1 MQMDMQTIDKI
12 IEETAYVR
20 TGGTLEELKCAQYL
34 QAQCKALGYEAT
46 LEAFT
51 VPMATMRKATLT
63 VDGREIPCKGYFC
76 AGSGTVEAPL
86 YYLRDNNPYSLQQ
99 CKGKIV
105 MFDGYL
111 GYWKYQDMLE
121 NGAVGYIS
129 YDGNA
134 NYADRD
140 IDQRE
145 LREFVHK
152 GNKLLGVN
160 INAKDAIELVKSG
173 AQTAVITLDQ
183 EEYTA
188 DSHNVILDIP
198 GKNGKYIVFT
208 AHYDSTSLSQ
218 GSYDNM
224 SGSIGLLG
232 ILEALGKAGCNYGLR
247 FIWCGSEERGLL
259 GAKAYVADHEEA
271 LKDIALCINLDMI
284 GCIMGKFAACCT
296 TEEKLV
302 GYIQYMAS
310 ELGFGCHTYQ
320 DVYSSD
326 STPFADKGIPAVS
339 FARWAPNNTA
349 TIHNSY
355 DTPAVMSAR
364 QMVEDIDF
372 IVAFS
377 ERMANAKLCPVAR
390 EMPDNM
396 KEKLDEYLLRKRPK
410 NA

>member
-1 MQMDMQTIDKI
+1 MDIQTIDRI
-12 IEETAYVR
+12 IKETAYVR
-20 TGGTLEELKCAQYL
+20 TGGTAEELRCALYL
-34 QAQCKALGYEAT
+34 QEECRKLGYEAT
-46 LEAFT
+46 LEAFST
-51 VPMATMRKATLT
+51 PMATMYKATLT
-63 VDGREIPCKGYFC
+63 VDGKEIPCKGYLC
-76 AGSGTVEAPL
+76 AGSGTVEAPI

-121 NGAVGYIS
+121 NGAVGYIT

-145 LREFVHK
+145 LRSFVHK
-152 GNKLLGVN
+152 GK
-160 INAKDAIELVKSG
+160 
-173 AQTAVITLDQ
+173 TAVITLEQ

-232 ILEALGKAGCNYGLR
+232 IAEALGKVSCNYGLR
-247 FIWCGSEERGLL
+247 FVWCGSEERGLL
-259 GAKAYVADHEEA
+259 GSKAYVEAHEEA
-271 LKDIALCINLDMI
+271 LKDIVLCVNLDMI

-296 TEEKLV
+296 SEEKLV
-302 GYIQYMAS
+302 SYIQYMAS
-310 ELGFGCHTYQ
+310 ELGFGCHAYQ

-355 DTPAVMSAR
+355 DTPAVMSGR
-364 QMVEDIDF
+364 QMAEDIDF

-377 ERMANAKLCPVAR
+377 ARMANAKLCPVAR

-410 NA
+410 NQ